1 MLKATIEKLKIELDQ
16 SKKTQN
22 MELQHQKLVSE
33 TERLNLKSEFE
44 VKVEI
49 ISKENH
55 FLQEERK

>member
-1 MLKATIEKLKIELDQ
+1 MEKLKIELDQ